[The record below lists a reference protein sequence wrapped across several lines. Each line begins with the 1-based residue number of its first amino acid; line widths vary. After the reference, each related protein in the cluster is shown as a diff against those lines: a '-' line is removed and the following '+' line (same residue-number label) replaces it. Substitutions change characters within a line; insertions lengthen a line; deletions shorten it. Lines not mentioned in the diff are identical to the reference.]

1 MASLEDAITN
11 LKSELAS
18 GQVERA
24 SMADGLGAQL
34 AAAEEE
40 RLRLHA
46 ENEV

>member
-1 MASLEDAITN
+1 MGSLQEAIAE

-18 GQVERA
+18 SQVERA